1 MAEFAVLKSRCAV
14 AVEEEEATM
23 LEVKRLDQVVR
34 STEEALTRAAKSLPR
49 WVQWVILAASIVL
62 LITQFWP
69 H

>member
-1 MAEFAVLKSRCAV
+1 
-14 AVEEEEATM
+14 M

>member
-1 MAEFAVLKSRCAV
+1 
-14 AVEEEEATM
+14 M

-34 STEEALTRAAKSLPR
+34 STEEAVTRATKSLPR
-49 WVQWVILAASIVL
+49 WIQWVIVAASIGL